1 MKKNLLYKLFF
12 AAMGILAIVILYLVP
27 MELGGDIV
35 EYHGMTDSLIKSRT
49 LRLTDTAAY
58 NIATYLHPNY
68 LNDPGYY
75 IQGVDGDRY
84 PVHFFLYSF
93 LAVPVRLALHFLHIN
108 ELFTLRLTNL
118 ILLTVGLFFLMKK
131 FLNTDTQRIALLLLV
146 FTSPIV
152 SFIIWPGPDIYFLL
166 LLLIGLFYFFR
177 GSVLK
182 AMCTIA
188 LASWHSQP
196 LLIVVLAMAGYYLF
210 DSIRLQ
216 KTITGQSITIL
227 LRPFMYAAG
236 VLALT
241 SLPYLYNLYI
251 FNTFSPW
258 TLLQDG
264 WTVINGFG
272 IHNASLKKLLEMFFD
287 LDVGLLWYAPLTV
300 ILGSIVIAS
309 RIKEKKTLLLTLTML
324 LTCFFYQTNP
334 AWHYGTAGYGP
345 SKHVVFLLPFFL
357 YFALQYKRKT
367 KWSTVLIAVLAVW
380 QITILGINGYLAPK
394 LSNALHHSPYATFAL
409 QHFPALYNPTPEI
422 FVDRTNHLDIQ
433 HPTTAIYTHNG
444 TCKKAYVL
452 RTDKEIVEKAC
463 GKIPSEYAKFF
474 DDPFKRKTN
483 FVRTV
488 KTTQATFWPDPAA
501 CDKQY
506 ITSEIAPFVCM
517 RTLDE
522 VMRQTKLF
530 DSTRITKVPNF
541 NFPGIWRITPGT
553 IVEITVPPGYIIDY
567 NSFEGTY
574 INY

>member
-1 MKKNLLYKLFF
+1 MKTNLLYKIFF
-12 AAMGILAIVILYLVP
+12 ALIALIAVAILYFIP

-58 NIATYLHPNY
+58 NIATYLSPGY

-75 IQGVDGDRY
+75 IKGVDGDRY

-118 ILLTVGLFFLMKK
+118 ILLTAGLFFLMKK
-131 FLNTDTQRIALLLLV
+131 FLSSDTQRIALLLLV

-182 AMCTIA
+182 AMCAVA

-216 KTITGQSITIL
+216 KTITGQSLTIL

-251 FNTFSPW
+251 FNTLSPW

-272 IHNASLKKLLEMFFD
+272 LQNASLKKLLEMFFD
-287 LDVGLLWYAPLTV
+287 LDIGLLWYAPLTV
-300 ILGSIVIAS
+300 ILGGIVIAS
-309 RIKEKKTLLLTLTML
+309 RLKEKKTLFLSLTML
-324 LTCFFYQTNP
+324 VTCFFYQTNP

-357 YFALQYKRKT
+357 YFSLQYKRKT
-367 KWSTVLIAVLAVW
+367 KWSTVLIAVLVLW
-380 QITILGINGYLAPK
+380 QISILGINGYLAPK
-394 LSNALHHSPYATFAL
+394 LSNALYHSPYATFAL

-422 FVDRTNHLDIQ
+422 FVDRTNHLDVQ
-433 HPTTAIYTHNG
+433 HPTSAVYKVDG
-444 TCKKAYVL
+444 VCKKAYIL
-452 RTDKEIVEKAC
+452 QTDKALLEKEC
-463 GKIPSEYAKFF
+463 GKTPEKYLSFF
-474 DDPFKRKTN
+474 EDPLKRKANTY
-483 FVRTV
+483 RTIKAKQV
-488 KTTQATFWPDPAA
+488 TFWPDPAS
-501 CDKQY
+501 CGKEY
-506 ITSEIAPFVCM
+506 FTSEQAPFVCM
-517 RTLDE
+517 KTKDQ
-522 VMRQTKLF
+522 VMKETKVF
-530 DSTRITKVPNF
+530 DYERIDTVPNF
-541 NFPGIWRITPGT
+541 VFPGIWRIKDGPLVDIT
-553 IVEITVPPGYIIDY
+553 IPPGYIIDY
-567 NSFEGTY
+567 SALNGIY
-574 INY
+574 IHY